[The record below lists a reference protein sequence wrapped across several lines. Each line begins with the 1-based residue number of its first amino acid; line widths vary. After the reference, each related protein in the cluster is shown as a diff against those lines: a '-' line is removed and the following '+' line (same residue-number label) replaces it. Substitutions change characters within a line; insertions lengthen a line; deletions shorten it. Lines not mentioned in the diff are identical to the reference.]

1 MVGTIGLFLLMLVVT
16 ADVFLRDVFN
26 QPIKGSIEIAEL
38 FQVLVVFFGLAYC
51 EAHRGHVRAEVLIAY
66 LGRRAQLALD
76 AFTTLIALGLFA
88 LMVWY
93 STLNAIE
100 TWHSQELFEMMRIPV
115 WPYRFIVPVGAFVFC
130 LELLLR
136 LWSDITGM
144 TKGEDAS

>member
-1 MVGTIGLFLLMLVVT
+1 MAGTIGLFFMMLVVT

-26 QPIKGSIEIAEL
+26 QPIKGAIEIAEL

-51 EAHRGHVRAEVLIAY
+51 EAHRGHVRVEVLITY
-66 LGRRAQLALD
+66 LGRRTQLALD
-76 AFTTLIALGLFA
+76 SITTFIALVLFG

-93 STLNAIE
+93 SATNAIE

-115 WPYRFIVPVGAFVFC
+115 WPYRFIVPVGAFVLC

-136 LWSDITGM
+136 LGSDITGLA
-144 TKGEDAS
+144 KREDAS